1 MHENSSELYEQI
13 RRNLAFLRKEHEIK
27 QTTIAKELKTEQS
40 MISQYETGKRVPSLD
55 LLERWCKCLN
65 VSPQALFFSDLQ
77 QEKNRDQKS
86 SSIYDMIQPIAKCT
100 YTTYH
105 LYFVNDENSDKN
117 LLADEI
123 KFRVDG
129 KQNANSAPVV
139 WKIKD
144 KKGEIEVA
152 GRITMDASYA
162 YAECHDDSHDLFM
175 HLTYFYYRTA
185 LNPIYN
191 GGLGVLQRMDAHRN
205 PIVQFCAISREEVSG
220 NCLSKLG
227 NFLRSCSE
235 ASANEKK
242 QPASNKTMIRL
253 TKKLDQ
259 TCYYLIRKK
268 T

>member
-1 MHENSSELYEQI
+1 
-13 RRNLAFLRKEHEIK
+13 
-27 QTTIAKELKTEQS
+27 
-40 MISQYETGKRVPSLD
+40 
-55 LLERWCKCLN
+55 
-65 VSPQALFFSDLQ
+65 
-77 QEKNRDQKS
+77 
-86 SSIYDMIQPIAKCT
+86 MIQPIAKCT

-152 GRITMDASYA
+152 GRITMEASYA
-162 YAECHDDSHDLFM
+162 YAECHDYSHDLFM
-175 HLTYFYYRTA
+175 HLTFFYYRTA